1 MRRLRSTVASL
12 TSLALALQAPL
23 AAQAADSGTSDL
35 AAQSCDRFAAPRL
48 DTDYSGPREPISR
61 VNRDQALEAC
71 RQAASAQ
78 PARGRYAYLYGRAL
92 WNGFQRYDE
101 AVKQFAA
108 AREAGNPWGALGLG
122 TAYATGN
129 GVAQDGGR
137 AMRLYREA
145 EGAGLKAAWQNIGG
159 LYESGTG
166 VAADA
171 NEAAKWYRRAADIGD
186 INAYPGMMRLAF
198 ESTPVNLAE
207 ALAWAR
213 KAADAGWAE
222 GEFALGWAYLTG
234 SGVTKDEAAAA
245 RWYEKAARQGLTDAM
260 YQLGVLYWTGSGVAK
275 DVPAA
280 FQWIRAAAEQ
290 GDPAAQYEAARML
303 YSGWGTSRDPK
314 AAFALALQAARADVA
329 PAQAMVGAMY
339 YEGDG
344 TARDHATAANWFRHA
359 AL

>member
-1 MRRLRSTVASL
+1 MRRFRSNVASL

-23 AAQAADSGTSDL
+23 ATHAADSASDL
-35 AAQSCDRFAAPRL
+35 AAQRCDRFAAPRL
-48 DTDYSGPREPISR
+48 DSDYSGPREPLSTA
-61 VNRDQALEAC
+61 NRDQALEAC

-101 AVKQFAA
+101 AAKQFAA
-108 AREAGNPWGALGLG
+108 AREVGNPWGALGLG
-122 TAYATGN
+122 TAYATGY
-129 GVAQDGGR
+129 GVAQDGAR

-145 EGAGLKAAWQNIGG
+145 EAAGLKAAWQSIGG

-198 ESTPVNLAE
+198 KSTPVNLAE

-234 SGVTKDEAAAA
+234 SGVARDEAAAA
-245 RWYEKAARQGLTDAM
+245 RWYEKAARQGLPDAM
-260 YQLGVLYWTGSGVAK
+260 YQLGVFYWTGSGVAK

-290 GDPAAQYEAARML
+290 GDPVAQYDAARML
-303 YSGWGTSRDPK
+303 YSGWGTLRDPK

-329 PAQAMVGAMY
+329 AAQAMVGAMY
-339 YEGDG
+339 YDGDG
-344 TARDHATAANWFRHA
+344 TARDHATAAN
-359 AL
+359 